1 MKKLEFLTELEASID
16 RAAEEALAG
25 SGRSARDCPYIE
37 YWFDFYRGQDSSH
50 IERAIAK
57 YAPQSAEATRATELI
72 ELITDR
78 ARSAVEVW
86 ANTGR
91 VTGVPPGAPLLPPG
105 REGEVPREGPAQMVL
120 SKARPGGAR
129 QPDDPGV
136 LLAQLGSGD
145 SLHPA
150 VKGRMEGAFGQ
161 DLSAVRVHTG
171 SNAARLSDDLNARA
185 FTVGKHIAFG
195 GGEYHPGTPAG
206 DGLIAHEL
214 AHVIQQ
220 EHAEGPAVAV
230 SEPAA
235 SYGALEQ
242 DADTSAAVAVV
253 SLWDRGGAILGGIGR
268 NAMPQLRG
276 GLRLS
281 RCNGSDSGGC
291 VTGDLTA
298 KTSGPFQGGWDAN
311 SYLGAGVSWGNVN
324 SPGTA
329 GRDRTGFKVQMV
341 APFSGAQNL
350 GVSQTMQFIGA
361 NQSMLDHID
370 DYFGTPHGTSKNGDI
385 KGEPVLDSGDP
396 FAARPWFL
404 RYKDGMASF
413 ADVPRMIPGD
423 KGSIDFV
430 TCFHSKGTSCS
441 HKKCCVTWRW
451 SIDLTA
457 GVDTNTVAQQSQQCS

>member
-1 MKKLEFLTELEASID
+1 QGPPEESAAASAAGTESIQAPLSEPGGANDRLSGVPGSDNRLSGVPGSDDRLSGVPGSDNRLSGVPGSDDRLSGVPGSDDRLSGVPGSDDRLSGVPGSDDRLSGVHASDETPFMREAEPSSTASSGQAQLERDTVRESSASQAPPISSPEPRPLIIVDDSVEQLEPGQMKKLEFLTELEASID

-195 GGEYHPGTPAG
+195 GG
-206 DGLIAHEL
+206 
-214 AHVIQQ
+214 
-220 EHAEGPAVAV
+220 
-230 SEPAA
+230 
-235 SYGALEQ
+235 
-242 DADTSAAVAVV
+242 
-253 SLWDRGGAILGGIGR
+253 
-268 NAMPQLRG
+268 
-276 GLRLS
+276 
-281 RCNGSDSGGC
+281 
-291 VTGDLTA
+291 
-298 KTSGPFQGGWDAN
+298 
-311 SYLGAGVSWGNVN
+311 
-324 SPGTA
+324 
-329 GRDRTGFKVQMV
+329 
-341 APFSGAQNL
+341 
-350 GVSQTMQFIGA
+350 
-361 NQSMLDHID
+361 
-370 DYFGTPHGTSKNGDI
+370 
-385 KGEPVLDSGDP
+385 
-396 FAARPWFL
+396 
-404 RYKDGMASF
+404 
-413 ADVPRMIPGD
+413 
-423 KGSIDFV
+423 
-430 TCFHSKGTSCS
+430 
-441 HKKCCVTWRW
+441 
-451 SIDLTA
+451 
-457 GVDTNTVAQQSQQCS
+457 